1 MRLNMLKYVLGLMLL
16 CSPMLVNAAP
26 EQVWQE
32 SMKLA
37 QQGQDRQA
45 IALLNGAI
53 LQSGQSTV
61 WTQRFDIAKRLLK
74 LRRDAKINSTYNT
87 LIPNNRNQHD
97 ILMQNWLSQHPIPAV
112 EDSFMPALLAS
123 IIPGSGHAWLGR
135 WGDAGVA
142 AMLVWPL
149 LILTFWAA
157 RRDMGPVTVFFALIT
172 AWLWSGTVFSA
183 TSLAERGDF
192 EMYYVWWQEA
202 WVASGL
208 PSRPW

>member
-1 MRLNMLKYVLGLMLL
+1 MLKYVLGLMLL